1 MSDKNFDDKIRETL
15 EGHEPEVN
23 ANWGKMK
30 DRIAAAAALGA
41 IGLDVAGSKIATQ
54 LSIAAAVVIGAGTM
68 LLTQTF
74 FVEDDFEEKT
84 SLAIT
89 VEEDLPNIDEEI
101 AFETETLNEESVN
114 SEASDIKSEINV
126 SSTPV
131 EKKKVIQTTD
141 NTTAI
146 NEDEVEDEPIIK
158 SSPEVSE
165 ELDTK
170 KLKTVPFFASST
182 GSCLGIKLDFV
193 VEDIDALDNY
203 LWSFGDGRFSTEAT
217 PTHTYD
223 RPGTFD
229 VTLTMTSS
237 SSNSAQTQTIKIL
250 VEVHPQP
257 TALMSWEFPRIVRG
271 KTVQIVLVDNTVL
284 ANSATWI
291 VDGEIINS
299 ETPVFNIPGKYDIN
313 LITSNQFGCQ
323 ANVFNTIEVGDRQQL
338 NAPASFSPDG
348 DGRYDIFMP
357 TGLLSLSDRWQ
368 LVISNEDGNEVFVS
382 DTAENSWDGTIEDG
396 TIAINGSHF
405 YWTVICTDIHG
416 NKRLYSDIIK
426 VER

>member
-68 LLTQTF
+68 WLTQTF